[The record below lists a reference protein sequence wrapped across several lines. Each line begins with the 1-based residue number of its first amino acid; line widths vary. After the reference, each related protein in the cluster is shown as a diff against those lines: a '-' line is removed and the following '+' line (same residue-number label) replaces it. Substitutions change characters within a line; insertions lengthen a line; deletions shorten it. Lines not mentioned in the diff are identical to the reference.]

1 MTEIIEIEIL
11 WQNGIYLLTILTENG
26 EWTANL
32 GDSIFI
38 MINHYSNFTVLL
50 AFMK

>member
-11 WQNGIYLLTILTENG
+11 WQNGIYLLTILTKNG
-26 EWTANL
+26 EWADNL
-32 GDSIFI
+32 GDPIFI
-38 MINHYSNFTVLL
+38 VINHHSNFLVLL